1 MRALVH
7 EAGDQNTVTRASAS
21 EGALEVARYRRS
33 LQSISSTVPSAP
45 SSIAPVRLGPENTNA
60 PAMNGLSAPS
70 TGRNWRSAP
79 TTPWNAGA
87 RGMLMPAT
95 LTGKRSFP
103 VTKGLG
109 ERKSEEHTSELQS
122 E

>member
-45 SSIAPVRLGPENTNA
+45 SSIAPVRLGPENPNA
-60 PAMNGLSAPS
+60 PAMNGLSAP
-70 TGRNWRSAP
+70 RR
-79 TTPWNAGA
+79 
-87 RGMLMPAT
+87 
-95 LTGKRSFP
+95 
-103 VTKGLG
+103 
-109 ERKSEEHTSELQS
+109 SEEHTAELQS
-122 E
+122 LMRIPSADFCMQNTKQTE

>member
-70 TGRNWRSAP
+70 TGRNWRS
-79 TTPWNAGA
+79 
-87 RGMLMPAT
+87 R
-95 LTGKRSFP
+95 
-103 VTKGLG
+103 
-109 ERKSEEHTSELQS
+109 SEEHTSELQS
-122 E
+122 LMRISYAAFCLHK